1 MRVALAETRDLGGTC
16 LNRGCIPTKTLL
28 QTAHLYRTIQNAD
41 SFGITASACAVDLEK
56 LYARKDE
63 ISGKLRDGIAALC
76 KANAITVFAGSGRI
90 RSRGSVIVT
99 TETGETELS
108 AANVLIATGSVPTLP
123 PIPGR
128 ELPGVLCSDD
138 LLAAPDEFDSL
149 TVIGGGVIGV
159 EFAEVFSSLGRTVTI
174 VEAADRILP
183 NMDREIAQNLSM
195 ILKRRGVEIHT
206 DACVSEII
214 ADNGRLACN
223 FKKGGEDITVA
234 SGRILIATGRRPNSS
249 GLLPEDFGGD
259 LARGIPVD
267 DRYMTKMKDVYAVG
281 DVRLGSSGLA
291 HAAAAEAIAAVS
303 IMAGKKARISDLS
316 AVPGCVYTDPEI
328 ATIGMTEADAKER
341 GLAIKTA
348 KYLMGAN
355 ARTMIEQ
362 GERGFIKLVFA
373 TDDNRLL
380 GASLM
385 CARATDLISE
395 MALALAHGHT
405 ADDLLRAMRPHPTF
419 SEGITEAAEG
429 IFGEAIHSVAR
440 R

>member
-28 QTAHLYRTIQNAD
+28 QTAHLYRTIRNAD

-76 KANAITVFAGSGRI
+76 KANANTVFAGSGRI
-90 RSRGSVIVT
+90 NSRGSVTIT
-99 TETGETELS
+99 AETGETEL
-108 AANVLIATGSVPTLP
+108 AATNILIATGSVPALP
-123 PIPGR
+123 PIPGNK
-128 ELPGVLCSDD
+128 LPGVLCSDD

-183 NMDREIAQNLSM
+183 NMDREIAQNLTM

-206 DACVSEII
+206 GAGVSEIVT
-214 ADNGRLACN
+214 DNGQLACR
-223 FKKGGEDITVA
+223 FTKSGEDTAVV
-234 SGRILIATGRRPNSS
+234 SDRILIATGRRPNVS
-249 GLLPEDFGGD
+249 GVLPEDFSGD

-267 DRYMTKMKDVYAVG
+267 DRYMTEMQNVYAAG
-281 DVRLGSSGLA
+281 DVRLGTSGLA

-303 IMAGKKARISDLS
+303 IMAGKKARVSDLS
-316 AVPGCVYTDPEI
+316 AVPGCIYTDPEI
-328 ATIGMTEADAKER
+328 ATIGITEAEAKER
-341 GLAIKTA
+341 GIAVKTA

-362 GERGFIKLVFA
+362 GERGFIKLVFDA
-373 TDDNRLL
+373 DNGRLL

-385 CARATDLISE
+385 CARATDLVSE
-395 MALALAHGHT
+395 IALALAHGHT
-405 ADDLLRAMRPHPTF
+405 ADDLLRTMRPHPTF

-429 IFGEAIHSVAR
+429 IFGEAIHSIAR